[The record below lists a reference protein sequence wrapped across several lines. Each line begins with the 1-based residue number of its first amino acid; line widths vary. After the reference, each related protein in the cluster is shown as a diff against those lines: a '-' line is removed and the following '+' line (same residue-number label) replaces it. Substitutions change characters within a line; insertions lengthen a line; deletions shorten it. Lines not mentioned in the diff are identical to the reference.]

1 MFTALHAAIGLEPAL
16 DLRFEH
22 VEQAVA
28 ERVREVARL
37 EWKRTLPLISDPSAD
52 KNKQREEL
60 AKDLAA
66 MANSGGGTIVYGVA
80 EDKVDGI
87 SVAHE
92 VRPTGVVTEEIEQR
106 IRQVASSGISPPLTG
121 LTLLNLTPPGD
132 ATGGVLVIDIPDS
145 PDRPH
150 LVPRTT
156 GDQFW
161 FVASRRNGPH
171 TEAMTEHELATAY
184 RQREQSRRSAERDL
198 QDLFEQVADST
209 GADDSPDPVIIAV
222 ARPTTLLRSS
232 RLTYDQAQQLLATSS
247 AHSRLPSAPLTLTHG
262 EAMSRGLRS
271 HYKTVTG
278 KLAARAQVFDD
289 GSVGVALR
297 RSREGNYL
305 PGTGVVISDIEG
317 VALDLFL
324 LMWRAVEVLGVPGDY
339 QAQLNIYPPTS
350 LFFDEVIEHGAQLP
364 RFALA
369 ARRPGYRAV
378 DGVIMSSSGR
388 ADAAESSRE
397 FIVDAMEQAGG
408 HCTLTTENILTIC
421 RTPSV
426 AGTVTSSFR

>member
-1 MFTALHAAIGLEPAL
+1 MFTALHAAIGLEPGL
-16 DLRFEH
+16 DLGFEH
-22 VEQAVA
+22 VKQAVA
-28 ERVREVARL
+28 EQVREDARL
-37 EWKRTLPLISDPSAD
+37 DWKRTLPLVGDPSAD
-52 KNKQREEL
+52 KNRQREEL

-80 EDKVDGI
+80 EAKVDGI

-92 VRPTGVVTEEIEQR
+92 VRPVGVVTEEMEQR

-121 LTLLNLTPPGD
+121 LTLRNLAPPGD

-161 FVASRRNGPH
+161 FVASRRSGPH

-209 GADDSPDPVIIAV
+209 GADDSPDPEIIAV

-262 EAMSRGLRS
+262 EPMWRGLRS
-271 HYKTVTG
+271 QYKTVTG

-289 GSVGVALR
+289 GSVGLALR

-305 PGTGVVISDIEG
+305 PNAGVVISDIEG

-324 LMWRAVEVLGVPGDY
+324 LVWRAVEVLGVLGDY
-339 QAQLNIYPPTS
+339 QARLNIYPSTS
-350 LFFDEVIEHGAQLP
+350 LFFEEKSDHVGVAP
-364 RFALA
+364 RFILA

-378 DGVIMSSSGR
+378 DGFILSGSGM
-388 ADAAESSRE
+388 ADGAESVRDL
-397 FIVDAMEQAGG
+397 IVDAMEQAGG
-408 HCTLTTENILTIC
+408 HCTLTTEEILTIC
-421 RTPSV
+421 RTPV
-426 AGTVTSSFR
+426 LPGR